1 MTRLGLMVD
10 AWAWIA
16 LYNPSDQHYA
26 IATLAQEELL
36 KAGYRWYTT
45 NFVLD
50 EAYTALRR
58 WGSHHRAVQF
68 GRRIRAIV
76 DSSVLEVV
84 AVTPEV
90 EHVAWE
96 LFERYDTVSDLSYT
110 DCTTATIMQDRRIRT
125 IFTGDGHF
133 RVMGFEVQP

>member
-1 MTRLGLMVD
+1 MVD

-26 IATLAQEELL
+26 IAILAQEELL

-58 WGSHHRAVQF
+58 WGSHSRAVQF
-68 GRRIRAIV
+68 GRRMQAIAN
-76 DSSVLEVV
+76 SGALEII
-84 AVTPEV
+84 AVSPEV
-90 EHVAWE
+90 ERAAWE
-96 LFERYDTVSDLSYT
+96 LFERYDTVANLSYT
-110 DCTTATIMQDRRIRT
+110 DCTTAAIMQDRGIRT

-133 RVMGFEVQP
+133 RIMGFEVKP